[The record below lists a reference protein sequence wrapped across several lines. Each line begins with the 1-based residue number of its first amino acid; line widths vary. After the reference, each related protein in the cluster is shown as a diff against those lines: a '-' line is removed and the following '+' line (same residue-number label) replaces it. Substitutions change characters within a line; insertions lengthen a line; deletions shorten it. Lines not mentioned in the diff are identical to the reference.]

1 MLKVSKSKLRL
12 VPTWEHTVR
21 ILSAKLGYI
30 TVKILNFR
38 IDESNLAVKV
48 VFVGFCMLVPQ

>member
-12 VPTWEHTVR
+12 VPTWEHAVR
-21 ILSAKLGYI
+21 VLSAKLSYI

-38 IDESNLAVKV
+38 IDESNLTVKV